1 MHWLID
7 KVFPRLC
14 VICGYREDH
23 SGLCDLCRNNLPMNE
38 NYCCLCG
45 QPIDAPAIPAVPCGA
60 CQSRPP
66 AYDIARAPCRYEFPI
81 DAALKK
87 LKFNRRLA
95 FAPPLAGLLV
105 PFVES
110 ELSTCDVLVPVPLNR
125 WRQARR
131 GFNQADELCRTVAKQ
146 TGLPIFK
153 GAQRRRMTASQSGLS
168 ATARVRN
175 VRDAFT
181 VRALPPYRH
190 PLIVDDVVTTGAT
203 CDELAKALKSAGAK
217 TVSVIAVARA
227 SGN

>member
-1 MHWLID
+1 MNKRDLQRFRKLLIEQRD
-7 KVFPRLC
+7 QIQGNAKKALSGDIHVDPDDFPD
-14 VICGYREDH
+14 E
-23 SGLCDLCRNNLPMNE
+23 M
-38 NYCCLCG
+38 
-45 QPIDAPAIPAVPCGA
+45 
-60 CQSRPP
+60 
-66 AYDIARAPCRYEFPI
+66 DIASSEVNLQFAGRLREREQGLLAKI

-131 GFNQADELCRTVAKQ
+131 GFNQADELCRTVARQ
-146 TGLPIFK
+146 TGLPVFK